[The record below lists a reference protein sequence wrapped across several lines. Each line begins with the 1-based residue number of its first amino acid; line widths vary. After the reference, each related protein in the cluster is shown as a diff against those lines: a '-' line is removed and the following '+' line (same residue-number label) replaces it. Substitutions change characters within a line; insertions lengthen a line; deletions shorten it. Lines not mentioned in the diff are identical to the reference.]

1 MPIILSEAIPSKK
14 LRDKLGKHHPAFG
27 CWIDMFSPMAT
38 EIIAQAGNDC
48 LMIDLEHG
56 PGAIFDAISQM
67 HAARAYDPKIF
78 VRVSYNSYSE
88 IKRVLDAGADGVM
101 VPSISS
107 AREAQ
112 NVVEAALYAPKGK
125 RGVASTIIRGADYGA
140 KAKEYLETFN
150 DKVMI
155 ICQIEDSEGVEN
167 AAEIAAT
174 DGVDMIFIGPS
185 DLSADMGYPGQTDH
199 PVVMD
204 AIHKIEMAAKKSG
217 KLLGAIPTP
226 NRSARALYEAGYDL
240 VLDGGDIGFVV
251 KGARA
256 KTAELRSIL
265 GR

>member
-1 MPIILSEAIPSKK
+1 MTQTIPSTK
-14 LRDKLGKHHPAFG
+14 LCNKLGEHHPAFG

-56 PGAIFDAISQM
+56 PGSVLDAIAQM
-67 HAARAYDPKIF
+67 QAARAYGPKIF
-78 VRVSYNSYSE
+78 VRVSHNSYSE

-112 NVVEAALYAPKGK
+112 AVVEAALYAPKGK
-125 RGVASTIIRGADYGA
+125 RGVASTIVRGADYGV
-140 KAKEYLETFN
+140 KAREYLESFN
-150 DKVMI
+150 DEIMI
-155 ICQIEDSEGVEN
+155 ICQIEDSEGVKN

-185 DLSADMGYPGQTDH
+185 DLSADLGYPGETDH
-199 PVVMD
+199 PVVIA
-204 AIHKIEMAAKKSG
+204 AIQEVEKAVKKAG

-226 NRSARALYEAGYDL
+226 KRKAAALYEAGYDL

-256 KTAELRSIL
+256 KTDELRSIL